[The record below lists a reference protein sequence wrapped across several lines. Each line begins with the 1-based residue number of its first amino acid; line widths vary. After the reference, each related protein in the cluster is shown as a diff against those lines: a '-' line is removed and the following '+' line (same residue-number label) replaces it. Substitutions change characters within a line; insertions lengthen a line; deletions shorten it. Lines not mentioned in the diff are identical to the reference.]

1 MKSATSFPSLNRLS
15 IFGKTNEMNTIEVF
29 DSGKIVR
36 VPGSWSEMTP
46 RQVQGVFRLFERGLR
61 RGWSPLDFNVRVM
74 WMLLGVRRTL
84 RGRIADIF
92 DGKQA
97 TTRDENIYRMCERC
111 LAFLFSEETAALTF
125 DAVANPMRRVRSG
138 LVCLHGPGEL
148 LQDLTFGE
156 FRHASAAV
164 NRFFR
169 SRDVG
174 DLDECVAFLYRR
186 RSVKSNRAGRRVPD
200 VDQRNARRHI
210 HRASRLKGWQKN
222 LIMMWFS
229 ACLKYLQSGVLEIDG
244 EEIDLSRLFSGD
256 GKSSGMAFGWNDLL
270 VEVAKEN
277 TLGNI
282 DRVDEEPLFSVLS
295 IMWHNYKERKRNEQ
309 IVKASKAH

>member
-1 MKSATSFPSLNRLS
+1 
-15 IFGKTNEMNTIEVF
+15 MNTIEVF
-29 DSGKIVR
+29 ETGKVVQ

-46 RQVQGVFRLFERGLR
+46 EQVRGVFRIFEECLR
-61 RGWSPLDFNVRVM
+61 RGESPLDFNVRVL
-74 WMLLGVRRTL
+74 WMLLGVRRTVK
-84 RGRIADIF
+84 GWFADIF
-92 DGKQA
+92 KGSSSV
-97 TTRDENIYRMCERC
+97 RDENVYRMCEKF
-111 LAFLFSEETAALTF
+111 LGFLFSEESAALTF
-125 DAVANPMRRVRSG
+125 DSVANPMPVVRSG
-138 LVCLHGPGEL
+138 LVRLYGPGEL

-156 FRHASAAV
+156 FRHASAAI

-169 SRDVG
+169 SHEPD
-174 DLDECVAFLYRR
+174 DLDECIAFLYRR
-186 RSVKSNRAGRRVPD
+186 RCRKANRAGRMVPD
-200 VDQRNARRHI
+200 VDQRNARGHI

-222 LIMMWFS
+222 LVMMWFA

-244 EEIDLSRLFSGD
+244 EEIDLSKLFAGDEKRSGI
-256 GKSSGMAFGWNDLL
+256 SFGWNDLL

-309 IVKASKAH
+309 IIKASKAH

>member
-1 MKSATSFPSLNRLS
+1 
-15 IFGKTNEMNTIEVF
+15 MNTIEVF
-29 DSGKIVR
+29 ETGKVVQ

-46 RQVQGVFRLFERGLR
+46 EQVRGVFRIFERCLR
-61 RGWSPLDFNVRVM
+61 RGESPLDFNVRVL
-74 WMLLGVRRTL
+74 WMLLGVRRTVK
-84 RGRIADIF
+84 GWFTDIF
-92 DGKQA
+92 NGDQGSL
-97 TTRDENIYRMCERC
+97 RDENVYRMCEKF
-111 LAFLFSEETAALTF
+111 LGFLFSEESAALTF
-125 DAVANPMRRVRSG
+125 DSISNPMPVVRSG
-138 LVCLHGPGEL
+138 LVRLYGPGDL

-164 NRFFR
+164 NRFFK
-169 SRDVG
+169 SHDIA
-174 DLDECVAFLYRR
+174 DLDECIAFLYRK
-186 RSVKSNRAGRRVPD
+186 RSRKANRAGRMVPD

-222 LIMMWFS
+222 LVMMWFS
-229 ACLKYLQSGVLEIDG
+229 ACLRYLQTGVLEVDG
-244 EEIDLSRLFSGD
+244 EEIDLSRLFAGDESHSGV
-256 GKSSGMAFGWNDLL
+256 SFGWNDLL

-309 IVKASKAH
+309 IIKASKAH

>member
-1 MKSATSFPSLNRLS
+1 
-15 IFGKTNEMNTIEVF
+15 MNTIEVF
-29 DSGKIVR
+29 ETGKVVQ

-46 RQVQGVFRLFERGLR
+46 KQVRGVFRIFERCLR
-61 RGWSPLDFNVRVM
+61 RGESPLDFNVRVL
-74 WMLLGVRRTL
+74 WMLLGVRRTVK
-84 RGRIADIF
+84 GWFTDIF
-92 DGKQA
+92 NGSSSV
-97 TTRDENIYRMCERC
+97 RDENVYRMCETF
-111 LAFLFSEETAALTF
+111 LGFLFSEESAALTF
-125 DAVANPMRRVRSG
+125 DSVANPMPVVRSG
-138 LVCLHGPGEL
+138 LVRLYGPGEL

-156 FRHASAAV
+156 FRHASAAI

-169 SRDVG
+169 SHEPE
-174 DLDECVAFLYRR
+174 DLDECIAFLYRR
-186 RSVKSNRAGRRVPD
+186 RCRKANRAGRMVPD
-200 VDQRNARRHI
+200 VDQRNARGHI

-222 LIMMWFS
+222 LVMMWFS

-244 EEIDLSRLFSGD
+244 EEIDLSRLFAGDDKHSGV
-256 GKSSGMAFGWNDLL
+256 SFGWNDLL

-309 IVKASKAH
+309 IIKDSKAH